1 VQPEHNVNII
11 NPYISYTDQQLCD
24 VIEDIFQ
31 SEKDGKRV
39 ESFVPYS
46 MKIKENINGS
56 FELITLRESIE
67 IAKKDFYNEVCKRFV
82 DKCKS

>member
-1 VQPEHNVNII
+1 MT

-39 ESFVPYS
+39 ESFVPYA

-82 DKCKS
+82 DNANRNVVL